1 MLFGAVQAE
10 ENLGMAMMY
19 TLATSAKEWLRER
32 YNQNLDS
39 IADGDSDVEAKDE
52 VFFRCISNTKEVC
65 SVPFFR

>member
-1 MLFGAVQAE
+1 MQAE

-39 IADGDSDVEAKDE
+39 ISDGESDVEAKDE
-52 VFFRCISNTKEVC
+52 VNDYVLHIYGASIYETLLFLFLI
-65 SVPFFR
+65 

>member
-1 MLFGAVQAE
+1 MSNVFRAVQAE

-39 IADGDSDVEAKDE
+39 ISDGESDVEAKDE
-52 VFFRCISNTKEVC
+52 VND
-65 SVPFFR
+65 

>member
-1 MLFGAVQAE
+1 MQAE

-39 IADGDSDVEAKDE
+39 ISDGESDVEAKDE
-52 VFFRCISNTKEVC
+52 VNDYVLHIYGPSIYETLLFLFLI
-65 SVPFFR
+65 